1 MIPQLS
7 PAEAALRLRDTPGA
21 CLLDVR
27 ERWEWELT
35 RVDGA
40 QHMPMNEVPQRWQ
53 TLPDEAPILVL
64 CHHGVRSNAVAQYL
78 QKNGVDEVYNIRGGI
93 DAWASE
99 VDSALAKY

>member
-1 MIPQLS
+1 LIPQLS
-7 PAEAALRLRDTPGA
+7 PSEALQRLRESPAA

-27 ERWEWELT
+27 EQWEWDLV
-35 RVDGA
+35 RVEGS

-53 TLPDEAPILVL
+53 SLPEDAPILVL

-78 QKNGVDEVYNIRGGI
+78 LRSGVEGVYNIRGGI

-99 VDSALAKY
+99 VDPTLAKY